1 LSRPTWR
8 ILLYSAENPPKQRG
22 IVLLDG
28 VDGQVVEWF
37 AEDNPEDWSS
47 LDAARTKLT
56 DT

>member
-1 LSRPTWR
+1 MNTR
-8 ILLYSAENPPKQRG
+8 SAENPPKQRG

-28 VDGQVVEWF
+28 IDGDVVEWF

-47 LDAARTKLT
+47 LDASRTRLT

>member
-1 LSRPTWR
+1 
-8 ILLYSAENPPKQRG
+8 
-22 IVLLDG
+22 LLDG